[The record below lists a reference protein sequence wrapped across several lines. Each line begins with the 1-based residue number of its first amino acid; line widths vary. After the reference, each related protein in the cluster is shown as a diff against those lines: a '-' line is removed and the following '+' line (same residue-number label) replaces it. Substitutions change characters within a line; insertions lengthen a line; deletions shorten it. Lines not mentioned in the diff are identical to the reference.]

1 MWNGRLPC
9 TGLIATPVDALSA
22 TIRPA
27 MVRDSPASEGTPPLQ
42 AVLDA
47 LGDPE
52 CRTILSEATEPMT
65 ATELAEV
72 CDISQSTVYRK
83 LDLLTEASL
92 VDERTGVGSDGG
104 RISQYERDMTD
115 IMISIDEAGEFS
127 IELDR
132 PSRPADKRLADMWSE
147 MGDEL

>member
-1 MWNGRLPC
+1 
-9 TGLIATPVDALSA
+9 
-22 TIRPA
+22 
-27 MVRDSPASEGTPPLQ
+27 MVRDLPSSEGPPALQ
-42 AVLDA
+42 TVLDA

-52 CRTILSEATEPMT
+52 CRAILSEATEPMT
-65 ATELAEV
+65 ATELAET

-92 VDERTGVGSDGG
+92 VDERTGVGSEGG

-115 IMISIDEAGEFS
+115 VSVSIDETGEFS

-132 PSRPADKRLADMWSE
+132 PSRHADERLAEMWSE